1 MEQAPKK
8 RVGRPA
14 KPAAEKAETFSVR
27 LLPEVRGKLE
37 DAAAK
42 AGRSLAAEIS
52 ARLEASFTSPLTY
65 VLLDRRMQELQEL
78 NERLS
83 ATLYI
88 RTHNLA
94 HLNALQGTKDAA
106 AEAQRVELLAQ
117 LEIMDW
123 DCRTIKEQIARVEA
137 EAKALLDDLS
147 RKVSM
152 TAEQVLKQLP
162 DR

>member
-1 MEQAPKK
+1 
-8 RVGRPA
+8 
-14 KPAAEKAETFSVR
+14 
-27 LLPEVRGKLE
+27 
-37 DAAAK
+37 
-42 AGRSLAAEIS
+42 
-52 ARLEASFTSPLTY
+52 
-65 VLLDRRMQELQEL
+65 MQELQEL

-88 RTHNLA
+88 RTHTLA
-94 HLNALQGTKDAA
+94 QLNALQGTKDAA
-106 AEAQRVELLAQ
+106 AEAQRVELVAQ

-123 DCRTIKEQIARVEA
+123 DCRTIKEQITRVEA